1 MPRDE
6 IFESLDVYI
15 PSCQTMLCLL
25 ISALILVKGFFHSLF
40 SVVVV
45 VVFLFVL
52 FKVISL
58 FKKIPRHGAKVLYS
72 VL

>member
-1 MPRDE
+1 
-6 IFESLDVYI
+6 
-15 PSCQTMLCLL
+15 MLCLL

-45 VVFLFVL
+45 VVLFVL